1 MKIDNLIRELKREF
15 TDFAHCSVAD
25 PRRAEPMM
33 SQTDFERIVAKY
45 ASKPTKAIPPVR
57 KKPRKGKLSQKDTAN
72 VREAVYYRDHGRC
85 QLRLHPDCLGVQLP
99 LHGPV
104 TVRFH
109 AAHIK
114 GEGAGGAFTLENLQG
129 ACYLCHIER
138 EHLWGKSGIKPCP
151 KKAQ

>member
-1 MKIDNLIRELKREF
+1 MKIDQLIREIDRQVKLEGHLYGSVWATMRE
-15 TDFAHCSVAD
+15 
-25 PRRAEPMM
+25 
-33 SQTDFERIVAKY
+33 KY
-45 ASKPTKAIPPVR
+45 AAKPAKAISPVR

-85 QLRLHPDCLGVQLP
+85 QIHLHPDCLGVQLP